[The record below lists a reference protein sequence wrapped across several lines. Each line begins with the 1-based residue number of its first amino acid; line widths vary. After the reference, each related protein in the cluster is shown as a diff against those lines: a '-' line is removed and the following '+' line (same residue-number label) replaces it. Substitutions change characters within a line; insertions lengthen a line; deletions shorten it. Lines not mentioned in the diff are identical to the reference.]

1 MLKACTSVRV
11 SAPIKVR
18 KRKHQ
23 PVPFI
28 NLCRKVV
35 RSLLKKVRNAI
46 VAEHEFPEKIQN
58 WRAKSHFLTP
68 TLVDGIGNVTSF
80 PGPEYNASTLSYVFA
95 FLDPHHLL
103 TNCRVKVCKDG
114 FPDRDIYKKA
124 WVDVAKENKAN

>member
-1 MLKACTSVRV
+1 MLEACTSVRV

-18 KRKHQ
+18 KRKYQ
-23 PVPFI
+23 PVPLI

-35 RSLLKKVRNAI
+35 RSLPKKVLNAI

-58 WRAKSHFLTP
+58 WRAKSPFLTP

-80 PGPEYNASTLSYVFA
+80 SRPEYNASTLSYVFA

-103 TNCRVKVCKDG
+103 ANCRVKVCKDG